1 MDVQMFVYKNSIGL
15 ALELVLEAVRQFVVT
30 VKRKV
35 QKAVMIITQF
45 QTMDAQISVSLN
57 LGIPVL
63 ELLQSVPL
71 FVETT

>member
-1 MDVQMFVYKNSIGL
+1 MFVYKNSIGL
-15 ALELVLEAVRQFVVT
+15 ALELVLEAAQQFVVT

-35 QKAVMIITQF
+35 QKDVMIITQF
-45 QTMDAQISVSLN
+45 QTMDVQIFVSLN
-57 LGIPVL
+57 LGILAL